1 MPAEVLSPAPRL
13 WPPRGGC
20 VARQVG
26 GGLWAVPD
34 SVPLFPSTSAV
45 SRPRWTLTTRP
56 RTPAPGAASTRSSAT
71 TVWPSRA
78 LPAPSGRGCRRPPS
92 STSPSRPRPRAIRG
106 QPAFGRG
113 AERWGPPLAEPSS
126 SYNTVL
132 GDVGAGRGRGRRG
145 SPTLPLA
152 GVGGAWASVGG
163 AHPHCPSLEWA
174 GRGPAWAGLTHTAPR
189 WSGLNC
195 CFLSSLVLWI
205 RPRVRLMYK
214 GMFRVDRSHVR
225 YFQSHCLFIS

>member
-152 GVGGAWASVGG
+152 GVGGAWAGVGG
-163 AHPHCPSLEWA
+163 AHPHCPALEWSELLFPFVF
-174 GRGPAWAGLTHTAPR
+174 G
-189 WSGLNC
+189 
-195 CFLSSLVLWI
+195 V
-205 RPRVRLMYK
+205 
-214 GMFRVDRSHVR
+214 VDPSPG
-225 YFQSHCLFIS
+225 